1 MITKRKKPVLIF
13 DMNETLLDLTKL
25 RESVADVLGGS
36 DDMVSLWFETML
48 HYSLVETVS
57 KQYHNFGEIGAGALM
72 MLAENRN
79 ITLNK
84 DDAQEALKP
93 IRSSPPYPEVP
104 AALEKLKK
112 SGFPMAVLTNS
123 SHEGLQAQLQNAEIK
138 SYFEQTLSVETF
150 GKYKPHTSVY
160 QWASEQLNVTPEG
173 CLFIAAHGWDVA
185 GAAAAGMDTAF
196 IARPGQAL
204 YPLSAEPTYVE
215 KDLKTLANILLA

>member
-1 MITKRKKPVLIF
+1 VLIF

-123 SHEGLQAQLQNAEIK
+123 FCEGMQDQLSNAGING
-138 SYFEQTLSVETF
+138 YFEHCFSVEQV
-150 GKYKPHTSVY
+150 GKYKPHSEVY
-160 QWASEQLNVTPEG
+160 EWTARQLDAVPEH